1 MKHTILA
8 LLCITLSLTLSAC
21 GGSNAREILGLGR
34 KNPDEFR
41 VVSRPPLSMP
51 PDFTLRPP
59 SDSDTLT
66 GLPAADTAARAA
78 VIGRSEQEVIGS
90 ARMMGDAESAVG
102 IVKSYDLGSSADE
115 GFLGRIGAETADD
128 NIRNILNEEAAA
140 EFATTEEKDD
150 STFGWLQ
157 PTKNE
162 SEVIV
167 DAAAEK
173 ERLLENKSS
182 GKKLN
187 EGEVPVIEPKTRGV
201 LEKIL

>member
-1 MKHTILA
+1 MLLA
-8 LLCITLSLTLSAC
+8 LAACSEGQSAR
-21 GGSNAREILGLGR
+21 NILGLGR

-59 SDSDTLT
+59 SQSDDLT

-78 VIGRSEQEVIGS
+78 VIGRPETEVIGS

-102 IVKSYDLGSSADE
+102 IVKSFDLESSADNS
-115 GFLGRIGAETADD
+115 FLSLIGAEKADD
-128 NIRNILNEEAAA
+128 TIREKLNEEAAL
-140 EFATTEEKDD
+140 EMGTPDGEEKEDD

-157 PTKNE
+157 PKKKE
-162 SEVIV
+162 SEVV
-167 DAAAEK
+167 VNAKAEK
-173 ERLLENKSS
+173 ARLTKNKAE

-187 EGEVPVIEPKTRGV
+187 EGDVPVIEPKAIGP
-201 LEKIL
+201 LEKIF